1 MNKNRKVY
9 LYANEILK
17 KLRSSL
23 DKIFKCLIEEDC
35 YKLSTFFDSNFGL
48 DYFDEEA

>member
-35 YKLSTFFDSNFGL
+35 YKLSTFFDSNFSL